1 MTQLRPFAVIA
12 TVAALVLAACGGGTP
27 ATPSATAAPQA
38 TAAAKTAAPAT
49 AAPTAA
55 VGAVYKIGAIFDVTG
70 PASSL
75 GVPERDTVKMLETQV
90 NEKGGIKGPDG
101 LMHKIQVVLYDNQ
114 SQESQS
120 VLVAKRL
127 IEEDKV
133 PVIIGPSQSGTTLAI
148 VDTTQAAKVPLI
160 SAAASF
166 KIVEPVADRKWV
178 FKTPQS
184 DSLIM
189 DNALAYHKKAG
200 HTKLAWLSVN
210 NAFGD
215 SGRSEL
221 QRLAPKYGIT
231 IVADERFGAT
241 DTTMTA
247 QLTKIRGSGA
257 DCLQIWAIPPA
268 ASTVTKNAAEL
279 GLKLPVFHSH
289 GIGNQDFINLAG
301 ASANG
306 IIAPMGKLLVAANLP
321 DSDAQ
326 KKVLTEYTAQY
337 EKAYGKAPTT
347 FGGHAWDAFWIAV
360 KAMEKAGPDA
370 AKIRDEV
377 EKIKDFVGITG
388 VFSFSD
394 KDHNGL
400 DDRAVT
406 MVTID
411 GGKWKPVP

>member
-1 MTQLRPFAVIA
+1 MTQFRTLAVSA
-12 TVAALVLAACGGGTP
+12 AVAAIVLAACGGGTT
-27 ATPSATAAPQA
+27 ATPTATAATQATTAPQA
-38 TAAAKTAAPAT
+38 TAAATV
-49 AAPTAA
+49 A
-55 VGAVYKIGAIFDVTG
+55 VGAVYKVGAIFDATG

-90 NEKGGIKGPDG
+90 NAAGGIKGPDG
-101 LMHKIQVVLYDNQ
+101 LMHKIEVVFYDNQ

-148 VDTTQAAKVPLI
+148 VDTTQAAKIPLI

-166 KIVEPVADRKWV
+166 KIVEPVTDRKWV

-189 DNALAYHKKAG
+189 ENALAYHKKVG

-241 DTTMTA
+241 DTNMTA
-247 QLTKIRGSGA
+247 QLTKIRSSGA
-257 DCLQIWAIPPA
+257 DCLQIWATPPA
-268 ASTVTKNAAEL
+268 ASTVTKNVADL
-279 GLKLPVFHSH
+279 GLKLPVYHSH
-289 GIGNQDFINLAG
+289 GIGNQDFIDLAG
-301 ASANG
+301 ASANS
-306 IIAPMGKLLVAANLP
+306 IIAPMGKLLVAASLP
-321 DSDAQ
+321 DSDPQ
-326 KKVLTEYTAQY
+326 KKTLTTYTEQY
-337 EKAYGKAPTT
+337 QKAYGKGPTT
-347 FGGHAWDAFWIAV
+347 FGGHAWDAFNIALL
-360 KAMEKAGPDA
+360 AMQKAGNDP
-370 AKIRDEV
+370 AKIRDEI
-377 EKIKDFVGITG
+377 EKIKNFVGITG
-388 VFSFSD
+388 VFDFSD

-400 DDRAVT
+400 DNRAVT

-411 GGKWKPVP
+411 GGKWKNVP

>member
-1 MTQLRPFAVIA
+1 MTQFRTLAVSA
-12 TVAALVLAACGGGTP
+12 AVAALVLAACGGGTT
-27 ATPSATAAPQA
+27 ATPTATAATQATTAPQA
-38 TAAAKTAAPAT
+38 TAAATV
-49 AAPTAA
+49 A
-55 VGAVYKIGAIFDVTG
+55 VGAVYKVGAIFDATG

-90 NEKGGIKGPDG
+90 NAAGGIKGPDG
-101 LMHKIQVVLYDNQ
+101 LMHKIEVVFYDNQ

-148 VDTTQAAKVPLI
+148 VDTTQAAKIPLI

-189 DNALAYHKKAG
+189 ENALAYHKKVG

-241 DTTMTA
+241 DTNMTA
-247 QLTKIRGSGA
+247 QLTKIRSSGA
-257 DCLQIWAIPPA
+257 DCLQIWATPPA
-268 ASTVTKNAAEL
+268 ASTVTKNVADL
-279 GLKLPVFHSH
+279 GLKLPVYHSH
-289 GIGNQDFINLAG
+289 GIGNQDFIDLAG
-301 ASANG
+301 ASANS
-306 IIAPMGKLLVAANLP
+306 IIAPMGKLLVAASLP
-321 DSDAQ
+321 DSDPQ
-326 KKVLTEYTAQY
+326 KKTLTTYTEQY
-337 EKAYGKAPTT
+337 QKAYGKGPTT
-347 FGGHAWDAFWIAV
+347 FGGHAWDAFNIALL
-360 KAMEKAGPDA
+360 AMQKAGNDP
-370 AKIRDEV
+370 AKIRDEI
-377 EKIKDFVGITG
+377 EKIKNFVGITG
-388 VFSFSD
+388 VFDFSD

-400 DDRAVT
+400 DNRAVT

-411 GGKWKPVP
+411 GGKWKNVP

>member
-1 MTQLRPFAVIA
+1 MTQFRTLAVSA
-12 TVAALVLAACGGGTP
+12 AVAALVLAACGGGTT
-27 ATPSATAAPQA
+27 ATPTATAATQATTAPQA
-38 TAAAKTAAPAT
+38 TAAATV
-49 AAPTAA
+49 A
-55 VGAVYKIGAIFDVTG
+55 VGAVYKVGAIFDATG

-90 NEKGGIKGPDG
+90 NAAGGIKGPDG
-101 LMHKIQVVLYDNQ
+101 LMHKIEVVFYDNQ

-148 VDTTQAAKVPLI
+148 VDTTQAAKIPLI

-166 KIVEPVADRKWV
+166 KIVEPVTDRKWV

-189 DNALAYHKKAG
+189 ENALAYHKKVG

-241 DTTMTA
+241 DTNMTA
-247 QLTKIRGSGA
+247 QLTKIRSSGA
-257 DCLQIWAIPPA
+257 DCLQIWATPPA
-268 ASTVTKNAAEL
+268 ASTVTKNVADL
-279 GLKLPVFHSH
+279 GLKLPVYHSH
-289 GIGNQDFINLAG
+289 GIGNQDFIDLAG
-301 ASANG
+301 ASANS
-306 IIAPMGKLLVAANLP
+306 IIAPMGKLLVAASLP
-321 DSDAQ
+321 DSDPQ
-326 KKVLTEYTAQY
+326 KKTLTTYTEQY
-337 EKAYGKAPTT
+337 QKAYGKGPTT
-347 FGGHAWDAFWIAV
+347 FGGHAWDAFNIALL
-360 KAMEKAGPDA
+360 AMQKAGNDP
-370 AKIRDEV
+370 AKIRDEI
-377 EKIKDFVGITG
+377 EKIKNFVGITG
-388 VFSFSD
+388 VFDFSD

-400 DDRAVT
+400 DNRAVT

-411 GGKWKPVP
+411 GGKWKNVP